1 MSKIRILTVVA
12 AAAGATMALLSAQA
26 PTAGSAELTIAGT
39 RFRTHTISDQLK
51 SGYQVVAVDL
61 TRDGRKDLIALTEGM
76 QELVWFEA
84 PDWNR
89 HVLID
94 GVRNMSSMAA
104 HDVDGDGIPE
114 LALGYFFSG
123 RPVAQPGLVNI
134 LRHTGNPRE
143 RWTMTRIDEV
153 PTVHRLRW
161 IDMDG
166 SGRKVLL
173 NGPMVNP
180 SEPEVSG
187 DNPVPVYIYHPGDDW
202 RRETLT
208 ETPRG
213 YLHGLT
219 VADWDGR
226 GPHNLLTASS
236 EGIHVWRHQAG
247 GSWEGERLTEGN
259 PEPWP
264 RAGSADVVV
273 GHTADRRFMAA
284 IEPYHGNIVAVYTER
299 DGTWERRV
307 IDDSI
312 VTGHALTMAD
322 FDGNGRDDI
331 VVGFR
336 GEGHQLYVYTADD
349 DSATAWTRH
358 VLDDGNMA
366 AAACIAEDIMGS
378 GHPDIACMG
387 SGTSNLRVY
396 ENLGPDQDA
405 GSLRLSGSRQ

>member
-1 MSKIRILTVVA
+1 MRVRFTLTSCVA
-12 AAAGATMALLSAQA
+12 VLAAGVALLAQA
-26 PTAGSAELTIAGT
+26 PAAPAVPPGDVVTVAGT
-39 RFRTHTISDQLK
+39 RFRVHTIGGELK
-51 SGYQVVAVDL
+51 SGYQVIAVDL

-76 QELVWFEA
+76 QDLVWFEA
-84 PDWNR
+84 PNWDR

-104 HDVDGDGIPE
+104 HDIDGDGVPE

-134 LRHTGNPRE
+134 LRHTGNPRDP
-143 RWTMTRIDEV
+143 WTMTEIDKV

-180 SEPEVSG
+180 VEPEVG
-187 DNPVPVYIYHPGDDW
+187 IANAVPVYLYHPDDW

-208 ETPRG
+208 EAPHG

-219 VADWDGR
+219 VVDWDGR

-236 EGIHVWRHQAG
+236 LGIHVWRRNGGGTWAG
-247 GSWEGERLTEGN
+247 QLLTAGN

-273 GHTADRRFMAA
+273 GRTPARRFMAA
-284 IEPYHGNIVAVYTER
+284 IEPYHGNIVAVYVES
-299 DGTWERRV
+299 GGAWQRRV
-307 IDDSI
+307 IDDTI
-312 VTGHALTMAD
+312 VTGHALALAD
-322 FDGNGRDDI
+322 VNGDGRDDV

-336 GEGHQLYVYTADD
+336 GKGHRLYLYTADD
-349 DSATAWTRH
+349 DSAERWTRH
-358 VLDDGNMA
+358 VIDEGGVA
-366 AAACIAEDIMGS
+366 AAACIAEDILGDVR
-378 GHPDIACMG
+378 PDIACMG
-387 SGTSNLRVY
+387 SSTSNLRVY
-396 ENLGPDQDA
+396 ENLG
-405 GSLRLSGSRQ
+405 R